1 MRRENCTPRPG
12 WHDMVRGQGLV
23 YADTELPDGGFMS
36 YWDESACYA
45 LDLDEVLR
53 LEEATEELHRMSVA
67 AAEHVVAKDRFAEFG
82 IPAWAAEA
90 VRRSL
95 REQPPTLYGRFD
107 LWYDGS
113 WPPKMLEYNADTP
126 TALVEASVIQW
137 YWLEDVHPTLDQWN
151 SLHERLVDAW
161 RRIGADLHDP
171 LVHVAW
177 SDEEET
183 GEDQMTAGYLAET
196 ARQAGLKSELL
207 PMLNIGWDG
216 RRFVARTDPGDETGT
231 PILTCF
237 KLYPW
242 EWMVAEPY
250 GRLALAPGTPTT
262 WIEPAWKLLLS
273 NKALLAVLWELYP
286 GHPYLL
292 PAYLDSPRGM
302 PEYVAKPLLG
312 REGGSVRIIT
322 GAGEINN
329 PGIYGAEGWCY
340 QEFRA
345 LPSFAGNRMVMGSWI
360 VAGESA
366 GAGIR
371 ESQNLITDGFARFLP
386 HYVDAPREP

>member
-1 MRRENCTPRPG
+1 MRRETSTPRPD
-12 WHDMVRGQGLV
+12 WSATVRAQGLV
-23 YADTELPDGGFMS
+23 YADTELPDGGLMS

-45 LDLDEVLR
+45 FDLDEVLR

-67 AAEHVVAKDRFAEFG
+67 AAEHVVARNRFAEFG
-82 IPAWAAEA
+82 IPAWAADA
-90 VRRSL
+90 VTRSL

-113 WPPKMLEYNADTP
+113 WPPKLLEYNADTP

-137 YWLEDVHPTLDQWN
+137 YWLEDTRPELDQWN
-151 SLHERLVDAW
+151 SVHERLVAAW
-161 RRIGADLHDP
+161 QRIGAGLHDP

-196 ARQAGLKSELL
+196 ARQAGLKTELL
-207 PMLNIGWDG
+207 PMLQIGWDG
-216 RRFVARTDPGDETGT
+216 RRFTGPPGPDGVSP

-242 EWMVAEPY
+242 EWMLAEPY
-250 GRLALAPGTPTT
+250 GRPALDPGTPTT

-286 GHPYLL
+286 DHPYLL

-302 PEYVAKPLLG
+302 PEYVVKPLLG
-312 REGGSVRIIT
+312 REGGSVRIVT
-322 GAGEINN
+322 ADGEIDN
-329 PGIYGAEGWCY
+329 PGIYGDERWCY
-340 QEFRA
+340 QQFRA
-345 LPSFAGNRMVMGSWI
+345 LPSFSDNHLVLGSWV
-360 VAGESA
+360 VAGEAA
-366 GAGIR
+366 GAGLR
-371 ESQNLITDGFARFLP
+371 ESRSLITDGYARFLP